1 MTCIIPDQHGNCCCI
16 RCMPVSTYEMDQ
28 ARRAAQARVKAVPA
42 GETDMR
48 RWTQRQ
54 PAKRIRF
61 HLTVALIW
69 AAKITCNCGDCYD
82 ALVDARKGEHKF

>member
-1 MTCIIPDQHGNCCCI
+1 M
-16 RCMPVSTYEMDQ
+16 
-28 ARRAAQARVKAVPA
+28 K
-42 GETDMR
+42 

-54 PAKRIRF
+54 PAKRVRF

-82 ALVDARKGEHKF
+82 ALIDARKGENKF